1 MRKRKVLL
9 AGAMIS
15 VLAIS
20 QAASV
25 MAANS
30 PGTGM
35 EISGGGGDSDRD
47 LGEAL
52 SSYQERMGL
61 TTSTGSSTGA
71 LNSST
76 SALNDVLT
84 VEEGHLIGSAEI
96 IGIILTVLSHIHRH

>member
-30 PGTGM
+30 PDTGAHV
-35 EISGGGGDSDRD
+35 SGGGGGGD

-52 SSYQERMGL
+52 RRYQERMGL
-61 TTSTGSSTGA
+61 TTSDRRPAAAPLPPAPAQETMC
-71 LNSST
+71 
-76 SALNDVLT
+76 
-84 VEEGHLIGSAEI
+84 
-96 IGIILTVLSHIHRH
+96 